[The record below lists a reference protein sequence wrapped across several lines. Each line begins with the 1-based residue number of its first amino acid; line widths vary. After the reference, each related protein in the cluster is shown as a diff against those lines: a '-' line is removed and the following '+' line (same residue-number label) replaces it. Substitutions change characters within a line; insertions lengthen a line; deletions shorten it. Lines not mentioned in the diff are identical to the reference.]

1 MPRSGRFA
9 VPAAECALAP
19 GSLLFANSAPV
30 QVGSQAGIRNKV
42 VINDGFVIGSIYD
55 STQRNPIYPRIDIGG
70 TCRWEQS
77 AQCWTQLLE
86 RAPHENL
93 NWTGVESIAID
104 PVNPHIL
111 RLAVDAPALDRALN
125 SAICRA
131 ADGSSEHYLL
141 NLTNQYVLVGPY
153 PAQTDDWDMA
163 ATTALTP
170 EAICEAKRGKGL
182 SMSKKAM
189 TAI

>member
-9 VPAAECALAP
+9 VLAAECALAP
-19 GSLLFANSAPV
+19 GSLSFANNAPV

-42 VINDGFVIGSIYD
+42 VINDGFVIYD
-55 STQRNPIYPRIDIGG
+55 STQRKPIYPCIDIGG
-70 TCRWEQS
+70 TCRWDQS

-104 PVNPHIL
+104 PVNPYIL
-111 RLAVDAPALDRALN
+111 HLAVDAHALDRALN
-125 SAICRA
+125 SAIYRA
-131 ADGSSEHYLL
+131 ADGGSEHYLL
-141 NLTNQYVLVGPY
+141 NLTNQYVLAGHY

-170 EAICEAKRGKGL
+170 EAIVKLSEVRVCQCPKKR
-182 SMSKKAM
+182 
-189 TAI
+189 

>member
-9 VPAAECALAP
+9 VLAAECAVAP
-19 GSLLFANSAPV
+19 GSLLSANSAPV
-30 QVGSQAGIRNKV
+30 QVGSQASIRNKV
-42 VINDGFVIGSIYD
+42 VINDGFVIGGIYD
-55 STQRNPIYPRIDIGG
+55 STQRNPIYPRIDIGD
-70 TCRWEQS
+70 TCRWDQS
-77 AQCWTQLLE
+77 AQCWTRLLE

-111 RLAVDAPALDRALN
+111 HLAVDAHALDRALN
-125 SAICRA
+125 SAIYRA
-131 ADGSSEHYLL
+131 ADGCSEHYLL
-141 NLTNQYVLVGPY
+141 NLTNQYVLAGPY

-170 EAICEAKRGKGL
+170 EAIVKLSEVRVCQCPKKR
-182 SMSKKAM
+182 
-189 TAI
+189 